1 MPMSKDAEALK
12 EIISAIITRID
23 SLLKR
28 IDKVNFNSNQFESVA
43 AEVAADLKFVGSQFS
58 RIDTDFLLPAG
69 LSSYEVAD
77 DSLIDMELLWEEVDV
92 SPEYAVPQMK
102 VIAADFRNKL
112 TDIQTKIADDNDD
125 VYMQWDT
132 INASIVKIENS
143 IEDISVNVTSQLIT
157 LPMQKLWAGQL
168 EGISQQLTQIR
179 DMMGGA
185 DGSVWIKTAIDKLAA
200 FIPVLSSEE
209 MQADAINQAL
219 QPIIEAINHLQD
231 IIDEKLTDVDSN
243 KSLSSAVK
251 SDIAGTVKQ
260 LEMVRNNL
268 DTLIAEGKSQ
278 HTLQSVS
285 MDLLAEAM
293 TTFISKLPYA
303 QKMTDP
309 KIDKFKEQ
317 DLNDC
322 LAKAKSVR
330 DALISQARAL
340 EDLTGIEMTAQSLL
354 EGVKK
359 ITRDLRE
366 IDRDLGEAIV
376 LLTKYEE

>member
-1 MPMSKDAEALK
+1 MSKNAESLK

-28 IDKVNFNSNQFESVA
+28 IDRISFNSDQFEIITS
-43 AEVAADLKFVGSQFS
+43 EVKSDLEFIESQFS
-58 RIDTDFLLPAG
+58 RIDTDFLLPSG
-69 LSSYEVAD
+69 LSSYQVAD
-77 DSLIDMELLWEEVDV
+77 DNLIDMELLWDEIDV

-102 VIAADFRNKL
+102 IIATDFRSKL
-112 TDIQTKIADDNDD
+112 IEIQDKIADDGDD

-132 INASIVKIENS
+132 INASVVKIEDS
-143 IEDISVNVTSQLIT
+143 IEDISRNVLSQVIT

-168 EGISQQLTQIR
+168 EGISTQLSQIKN
-179 DMMGGA
+179 MLGGA
-185 DGSVWIKTAIDKLAA
+185 DGSVWIQTAIDKLKA
-200 FIPVLSSEE
+200 FIPVLAIEV
-209 MQADAINQAL
+209 MPATAINQAL

-231 IIDEKLTDVDSN
+231 VIDEKLTEVDAN

-251 SDIAGTVKQ
+251 SSIAGTVAQ
-260 LEMVRNNL
+260 LEMVRKNI

-285 MDLLAEAM
+285 MNLLAQAM
-293 TTFISKLPYA
+293 TTFISKMPYV

-309 KIDKFKEQ
+309 KIDKFKKE
-317 DLNDC
+317 DLDDC
-322 LAKAKSVR
+322 LSKAKSVR
-330 DALISQARAL
+330 DALIAQDRAL
-340 EDLTGIEMTAQSLL
+340 EDLMGIEMTAQSLL
-354 EGVKK
+354 EGVKG

-376 LLTKYEE
+376 ILTKYED